1 VENVPYVEN
10 TQEKRREMK
19 KIAVLILSL
28 MFLVALIEIATIFA
42 CSWISNA
49 GVRFVSSKIRFPLNI
64 CDFDVA
70 DQGEVVC
77 FSNAHNRIQLF
88 SKNGQFLKGWFVDNA
103 GFTAGRVLIDSNDLI
118 HFATPDDRHFTFDFD
133 GNIIKDSYEK
143 GIGDNITQLQNSK
156 NNQRYDNC
164 FYKIKS
170 GIKGTG
176 IVKTDSTGYESIVV
190 SVPLYI
196 CFLGERVPWLVFF
209 FLMPFILGLKELIQ
223 KRKKGKQVSS
233 NNVSPKNTDD

>member
-1 VENVPYVEN
+1 
-10 TQEKRREMK
+10 MK

-28 MFLVALIEIATIFA
+28 MFLVALIEIVTIFA

-49 GVRFVSSKIRFPLNI
+49 GVRFVSSKIKFPLNI
-64 CDFDVA
+64 CAFDVA
-70 DQGEVVC
+70 DRGEVVC

-88 SKNGQFLKGWFVDNA
+88 SKNGQFLKGWFVDNG

-118 HFATPDDRHFTFDFD
+118 HFATPDDRHFIFDFD
-133 GNIIKDSYEK
+133 GNIIKDSHQK
-143 GIGDNITQLQNSK
+143 DILDDIIKLQHSK
-156 NNQRYDNC
+156 INRRYDNC